1 MTRTVSQAPTP
12 AEFEAFVRE
21 HRPILLRI
29 CRLYARSSAEFDDL
43 YQEILIH
50 LWRGLRQF
58 EGRSQST
65 SWVYRIG
72 LNTCI
77 SCYRRERRHRDTVPL
92 AALRGLPDESE
103 RSDERTAQLRL
114 LYRLI
119 DRLDPIEKAI
129 ILLWLDEVPYDE
141 IAAITGLGRNTVAS
155 KLRRIRLKLQEQ
167 AKNQ

>member
-1 MTRTVSQAPTP
+1 MSRTVSP
-12 AEFEAFVRE
+12 AEFEAFVRQ
-21 HRPILLRI
+21 HQPILLRI
-29 CRLYARSSAEFDDL
+29 CRLYARNSGEFDDL

-50 LWRGLRQF
+50 LWRGLSQF
-58 EGRSQST
+58 EGRSQSA
-65 SWVYRIG
+65 SWVYRVG

-77 SCYRRERRHRDTVPL
+77 SCYRRERRHRDTL
-92 AALRGLPDESE
+92 SLDALRGIPAEP
-103 RSDERTAQLRL
+103 DERTAQLRT

-141 IAAITGLGRNTVAS
+141 IAAITGIGRNTVAS

-167 AKNQ
+167 ANQ